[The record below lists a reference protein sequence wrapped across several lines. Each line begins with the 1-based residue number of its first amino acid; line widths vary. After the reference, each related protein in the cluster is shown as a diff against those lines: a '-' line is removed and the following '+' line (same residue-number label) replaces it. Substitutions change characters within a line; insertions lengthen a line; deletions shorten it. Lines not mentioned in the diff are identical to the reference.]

1 MVNHPT
7 IDTLVT
13 YVKLRGSTLF
23 IKGFTTPAGNE
34 RIIDLVDSLEQQ
46 VKELAPTEIFREY
59 GVDNAGP
66 SS

>member
-1 MVNHPT
+1 
-7 IDTLVT
+7 
-13 YVKLRGSTLF
+13 VKLRGSTLF
-23 IKGFTTPAGNE
+23 IKGFTTPEHAPFRAIIAVGTPGNE